1 MRVALYQCP
10 PLPLDVAGNLQR
22 LRETAQQADN
32 IDLLVLPE
40 MFLTGYNIGAQ
51 AVAELAQA
59 HDGDAAQQ
67 IAKLAKAT
75 GMAIVY
81 GYPERGADGHIYNS
95 AQLIDAHGKSLCNYR
110 KTHLFGELDHS
121 MFSQGPDSFPVI
133 ELNGWKL
140 GLLICYDL
148 EFPEN
153 TRRLVLAGAEVIVVP
168 TANMVPFEFIADVTV
183 RCRAFENH
191 CYVAYANYCGH
202 EGEIHYC
209 GQSSIAAPNGKQIA
223 LAEQD
228 ETLLVATLQRQ
239 QLTDAKTGNFYLA
252 DRRPELYGELS
263 KG

>member
-10 PLPLDVAGNLQR
+10 PLPLNVAGNLQR
-22 LRETAQQADN
+22 LQTVASQAKDV
-32 IDLLVLPE
+32 DVLVVPE

-51 AVAELAQA
+51 AVAELAQPQ
-59 HDGDAAQQ
+59 DGDAAQQ
-67 IAKLAKAT
+67 IAELAKACN
-75 GMAIVY
+75 MAIVY

-121 MFSQGPDSFPVI
+121 MFSQGPNSFPVI

-153 TRRLVLAGAEVIVVP
+153 TRRLALAGAEVIVVP

-239 QLTDAKTGNFYLA
+239 QLTDAKSGNFYLA

>member
-1 MRVALYQCP
+1 MRIALYQCP

-121 MFSQGPDSFPVI
+121 MFSQGPNSFPVI

-153 TRRLVLAGAEVIVVP
+153 TRRLALAGAEVIVVP

-191 CYVAYANYCGH
+191 CYVAYANYSGH
-202 EGEIHYC
+202 EGEIPYC

-239 QLTDAKTGNFYLA
+239 QLTDAKSGNFYLA